1 MEHSPEHHIEE
12 AEHAEHA
19 ARDPFDRRVTM
30 SIAIVAAILAC
41 VTMLGHREHNST
53 LLLQGE
59 AIQLQSQ
66 ASIIQSQA
74 NDQWNYYQGQKM
86 RFHLYQG
93 DLEMLKELAVL
104 VGKDKEFQ
112 SGAKTTWEKRLR
124 TYESKFQE
132 EQKKGKKLENDVE
145 NLQEKAREKLRE
157 SHHSHLRAHRF
168 DLGELGV
175 ELALVLCSIALLT
188 KRAAFWF
195 VGLLSCVLGV
205 LVGLTGLFDLFMS
218 AGHG

>member
-19 ARDPFDRRVTM
+19 ARDPFDRKITI

-41 VTMLGHREHNST
+41 VTMLGHREHNNT

-66 ASIIQSQA
+66 AGIEHSKEA
-74 NDQWNYYQGQKM
+74 NKWNYYQAQKFRSHM
-86 RFHLYQG
+86 YQSNQEMLAEVLVAMG
-93 DLEMLKELAVL
+93 KGTTPSGAVERWKKQVAKYESRLPEEAKIANDLE
-104 VGKDKEFQ
+104 
-112 SGAKTTWEKRLR
+112 EKVKSL
-124 TYESKFQE
+124 QE
-132 EQKKGKKLENDVE
+132 EARDKL
-145 NLQEKAREKLRE
+145 KE

-175 ELALVLCSIALLT
+175 ELALVLCSLALLT
-188 KRAAFWF
+188 KRAGFWF
-195 VGLLSCVLGV
+195 VGLLSCAFGV
-205 LVGLTGLFDLFMS
+205 LVALTGLFSLFMS
-218 AGHG
+218 SGH

>member
-12 AEHAEHA
+12 AEHAQHA

-41 VTMLGHREHNST
+41 ITMLGHREHNAT

-66 ASIIQSQA
+66 GGVVQGRA
-74 NDQWNYYQGQKM
+74 NDQWNYYQGQKL
-86 RFHLYQG
+86 RYHLYQG
-93 DLEMLKELAVL
+93 DLEMLDELAAL
-104 VGKDKEFQ
+104 VGKNKEFQ
-112 SGAKTTWEKRLR
+112 SGAKKTWEKRLG
-124 TYESKFQE
+124 TYESRFESEKV
-132 EQKKGKKLENDVE
+132 KAKKLEEDVKGI
-145 NLQEKAREKLRE
+145 QEKAEEKIRQ

-175 ELALVLCSIALLT
+175 ELALVLCSVAVLT
-188 KRAAFWF
+188 KRGGFWY
-195 VGLLSCVLGV
+195 VGLVSCGVGTLVALS
-205 LVGLTGLFDLFMS
+205 GLLDLFMS
-218 AGHG
+218 TGH